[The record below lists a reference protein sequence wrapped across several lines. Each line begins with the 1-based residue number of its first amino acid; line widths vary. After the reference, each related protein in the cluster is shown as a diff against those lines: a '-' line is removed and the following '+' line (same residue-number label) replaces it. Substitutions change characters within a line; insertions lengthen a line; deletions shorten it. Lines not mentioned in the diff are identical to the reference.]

1 MLEQGS
7 GELVLQLGELSQSLA
22 LVVLGI
28 RMPVQFLAYW
38 LLVQLS
44 AYAPKAAVDYDCLCP
59 CFLTQEF

>member
-28 RMPVQFLAYW
+28 RMLVQFLAYW
-38 LLVQLS
+38 FSSLLTYLRQ
-44 AYAPKAAVDYDCLCP
+44 
-59 CFLTQEF
+59 Q